1 MRRPLVVAL
10 LGVMT
15 ALLLGIAAMV
25 LVPRWL
31 APATVEVP
39 RADAEVGLEATGRIR
54 ASLYYVAE
62 DGLHLTAVD
71 ADVPYGASPSEQ
83 VRALVE
89 AQLQPAPAPFAQAIA
104 EGTKV
109 RQIFVAEDGTAF
121 VDLSKEA
128 VANHR
133 GGSLDE
139 LFAVYAI
146 VNAITVNLPAIKG
159 VQILI
164 DGQEV
169 DTLAGHV
176 DLRHPLTRNMRWVGP
191 AQDQEGRS
199 QESGTQGRMQ
209 ELPSCV
215 PFCRLSRTCH
225 APTAA

>member
-15 ALLLGIAAMV
+15 ALVIGIAAMV

-39 RADAEVGLEATGRIR
+39 RADAENALEATGRIR
-54 ASLYYVAE
+54 ASLFYVAE
-62 DGLHLTAVD
+62 DGLHLAAVD
-71 ADVPYGASPSEQ
+71 ADVPYGASPAEQ

-89 AQLQPAPAPFAQAIA
+89 AQVQPAPAPFAQSIA

-109 RQIFVAEDGTAF
+109 KQIFVAEDGTAF

-176 DLRHPLTRNMRWVGP
+176 DLRHPLTRNMRWVGTT
-191 AQDQEGRS
+191 EGR
-199 QESGTQGRMQ
+199 
-209 ELPSCV
+209 
-215 PFCRLSRTCH
+215 
-225 APTAA
+225 